1 MFLRASERKIDRKE
15 HLRGGDGT
23 IVMGSFLPDEKLFHT
38 RLISKIEVAPG
49 CSIGCHAHEGE
60 YEAYYF
66 LEGEITL
73 DDNGTEITAKPGDF
87 SICFDGESHGF
98 RNDTQAP
105 ASLLA
110 FIITK
115 AE

>member
-1 MFLRASERKIDRKE
+1 MFLRANERKVERKE
-15 HLRGGDGT
+15 NLRGGDGT

-49 CSIGCHAHEGE
+49 CSIGRHAHTGE

-73 DDNGTEITAKPGDF
+73 DDNGTTIKALPGDF
-87 SICFDGESHGF
+87 SICFDGQSHGF
-98 RNDTQAP
+98 RNDTKEP

>member
-1 MFLRASERKIDRKE
+1 MFLRANERKVDKKE
-15 HLRGGDGT
+15 NLRGGDGT
-23 IVMGSFLPDEKLFHT
+23 IVMGSFLPEEKLLHT

-49 CSIGCHAHEGE
+49 CSIGGHAHEGE

-66 LEGEITL
+66 LEGEMTL
-73 DDNGTEITAKPGDF
+73 DDNGVKVTAKPGDF
-87 SICFDGESHGF
+87 SICMDGENHGV
-98 RNDTQAP
+98 RNDTDKP

-110 FIITK
+110 FIVTK

>member
-1 MFLRASERKIDRKE
+1 MFLRANERKIDKKE
-15 HLRGGDGT
+15 NMRGGDGT
-23 IVMGSFLPDEKLFHT
+23 VVMGSFLPEEKLLHT
-38 RLISKIEVAPG
+38 RLISKIELAPG
-49 CSIGCHAHEGE
+49 CSIGCHTHEGE
-60 YEAYYF
+60 FEAFYF

-73 DDNGTEITAKPGDF
+73 NDNGATVKAQPGDF
-87 SICFDGESHGF
+87 SICFDGENHGI
-98 RNDTQAP
+98 RNDTDKP